1 MFSKTLSTVAVA
13 LAASHMAAAQTFTE
27 CNPLEKSMFLPTGPK
42 LATVTAFSFAN

>member
-27 CNPLEKSMFLPTGPK
+27 CNPLEKSMFLPNRQEY
-42 LATVTAFSFAN
+42 ATKNGVLID